1 MELSPDKIKENY
13 SIVEEEI
20 ERSVRVVGRNFED
33 VKLVVV
39 TKGQPIG
46 VVRSAIIAGIHR
58 LGENYVGEASQKI
71 TAIQKGIE
79 TPVEWH
85 MIGHI
90 QSRKARSVC
99 ELFNYVHSVDSVK
112 LANRLNQYANDIG
125 RMLPILLECN
135 VSGESSKFGWMAWDE
150 ERWDDLLADFI
161 QIAFL
166 SSLEIK
172 GLMTMAPNL
181 NVIEETR
188 PIFRRLRRLSEYLN
202 VHLSACDWSELS
214 MGMSSDYQI
223 AIQEGATIV
232 RIGTAILG
240 KRS

>member
-33 VKLVVV
+33 VKIVVV

-46 VVRSAIIAGIHR
+46 VVRSTIIAGIHR
-58 LGENYVGEASQKI
+58 LGENYVGEASKKI
-71 TAIQKGIE
+71 TAIREGIG

-99 ELFNYVHSVDSVK
+99 ELFDYVHSVDNVK
-112 LANRLNQYANDIG
+112 LANRLNQYATDIG

-135 VSGESSKFGWMAWDE
+135 VSGESSKFGWKAWDE
-150 ERWDDLLADFI
+150 ERWDDLLNDFI
-161 QIAFL
+161 QIAYL

-172 GLMTMAPNL
+172 GLMTMAPYL

-188 PIFRRLRRLSEYLN
+188 PIFRRLRHLSEYLN
-202 VHLSACDWSELS
+202 VHLPACDWSELS

-223 AIQEGATIV
+223 AIQEGATSV